1 MILRRLIP
9 SLMLSILVLA
19 GCRDSNSPLVDYGNS
34 LTPNALDGL
43 SVVRSYCEHAG
54 HKPHRVLALSE
65 RTRNLHAIV
74 WAPNDF
80 EVPSN
85 EAIEWFESWL
95 KEKEG
100 RVLIFIG
107 RDFDALSAYWELAAV
122 RQPPENQP
130 PLLLSRALAETK
142 HNWLRHSDRQRLW
155 CRWFF
160 YDRKTTP
167 IVREHWKGDWT
178 NHESLQNAKLT
189 LRDRILPSDDSNP
202 DLQSKLRSEET
213 KEDDAEEEMDESLVD
228 DATPEPSHPY
238 QYSKLMATS
247 DGIPFCFRVDHK
259 DWKQGHILVLS
270 QGELTLNWGAV
281 SPAGRALTPKLFESL
296 PVGSH
301 IGFLESSSSPLVLK
315 NSENVP
321 GLKGIELL
329 TVWPLNWITLHG
341 VILGI
346 MLIVAGI
353 PIFGRPRQLHSESTQ
368 DFGQHVEAPE
378 TYWRKQTT
386 ACLR

>member
-202 DLQSKLRSEET
+202 DLQSNFAQRRPRKTMQKRKWMNRSS
-213 KEDDAEEEMDESLVD
+213 MMR
-228 DATPEPSHPY
+228 H
-238 QYSKLMATS
+238 Q
-247 DGIPFCFRVDHK
+247 
-259 DWKQGHILVLS
+259 
-270 QGELTLNWGAV
+270 
-281 SPAGRALTPKLFESL
+281 SP
-296 PVGSH
+296 H
-301 IGFLESSSSPLVLK
+301 
-315 NSENVP
+315 
-321 GLKGIELL
+321 
-329 TVWPLNWITLHG
+329 
-341 VILGI
+341 
-346 MLIVAGI
+346 I
-353 PIFGRPRQLHSESTQ
+353 PIN
-368 DFGQHVEAPE
+368 
-378 TYWRKQTT
+378 T
-386 ACLR
+386 AN